1 MEGKIVMRKISF
13 VNFNPKGLKP
23 LVDQL
28 KKKHELRV
36 VDVTA
41 TNMPKRED
49 GFQIKAATFTFESGQ
64 KLAIKIK
71 ANGSIFQ
78 VRLNGKVVPVK
89 NSEDL
94 HVPKNFKAAVK
105 EMAVFVK
112 KNEAGYTK
120 QKQKRLGKA
129 TGSGKKQK
137 SVSVSVSKQLYL
149 KKTLLEE
156 LEGETQELEGD
167 LEKGRYGIDNGQTTQ
182 SSLKG
187 ELETEQRRNESLRAE
202 INELLEAA

>member
-1 MEGKIVMRKISF
+1 MNKISF

-23 LVDQL
+23 LVDQF
-28 KKKHELRV
+28 KKNYELPV
-36 VDVTA
+36 ADIAA

-49 GFQIKAATFTFESGQ
+49 GFQIKAATLTFESGQ

-78 VRLNGKVVPVK
+78 VRLNGKVVPIK

-94 HVPKNFKAAVK
+94 HVPKNFKAAIK
-105 EMAVFVK
+105 EMADFIK
-112 KNEAGYTK
+112 KNEAGYAK
-120 QKQKRLGKA
+120 QKQKRLGKD
-129 TGSGKKQK
+129 TGAGKKQR

-156 LEGETQELEGD
+156 LKGETQGLEQD
-167 LEKGRYGIDNGQTTQ
+167 LEKGRYGIGEGQTTQ

-187 ELETEQRRNESLRAE
+187 ELEAEQRRNESLRAE